1 MLHSGWFWFAL
12 YLFGACAA
20 FFVLHVVNA
29 EITEDQDGIEICAV
43 ACALWPIAIPIL
55 ITALLLWTLKKAA
68 KKTRAF
74 IDLKIK
80 EMEEKEEE
88 KEDQ

>member
-1 MLHSGWFWFAL
+1 MLHSGWLWFVL

-20 FFVLHVVNA
+20 FFVLHVANA

-43 ACALWPIAIPIL
+43 ACALWPITIL
-55 ITALLLWTLKKAA
+55 ITIIALLCWTLKQAA

-74 IDLKIK
+74 IDLK
-80 EMEEKEEE
+80 MEEAKEKEEE